1 MTMSDNNPP
10 LVRQSAVHDA
20 TVVADESAQWV
31 RALSG
36 TGLVH
41 DQAVARLHAMLVRAC
56 HRELHRR
63 RGQLDITGPEV
74 EDLAYQ
80 AAADATMA
88 VTAKISTFRGES
100 RFTTWAYKF
109 AIFEVGTKVGRHFWQ
124 KRTTP
129 LDAEDWDRLPDRLG
143 IDPAGQVEHQE
154 LLAAVRAAV
163 DTELSTRQRTVFVAL
178 VIEGIPLDA
187 LVQRTGSN
195 RNALYKSMFDAR
207 GKIRRSLVTNGY
219 ITDSYTPQGKANPS

>member
-1 MTMSDNNPP
+1 MTTSDNHLLVPDPP
-10 LVRQSAVHDA
+10 VHNA
-20 TVVADESAQWV
+20 TVAADESAEWV

-63 RGQLDITGPEV
+63 RGQLDISGPEL

-109 AIFEVGTKVGRHFWQ
+109 AIFEVSTKVGRHFWQ

-143 IDPAGQVEHQE
+143 IDPAGQVQHQE

-163 DTELSTRQRTVFVAL
+163 ETELSPRQRTVFVAL
-178 VIEGIPLDA
+178 VIEGVPLDA
-187 LVQRTGSN
+187 LVERTGSN

-207 GKIRRSLVTNGY
+207 GKIRKSLVTNGY
-219 ITDSYTPQGKANPS
+219 INDSDAPQGKETPS